1 MSTGNVGSSKPKIPV
16 YVLEELEAVFPE
28 CTDITCTNTLLVNSG
43 KRAVVM
49 YIRNRIKQQE
59 TRVHE
64 REL

>member
-1 MSTGNVGSSKPKIPV
+1 M

-28 CTDITCTNTLLVNSG
+28 CTDITCANTLLVNSG

>member
-1 MSTGNVGSSKPKIPV
+1 M